1 MGYNTENDKMAIRQD
16 NRLMDLT
23 LICIG
28 MILVVQN
35 LQILPKNIVCYIAF
49 WQVVPIVCGINAL
62 MERRICAGT
71 TLLTIGGLFYLQ
83 TNGLIATHIITAWHY
98 IILIFRQLI

>member
-23 LICIG
+23 LIG
-28 MILVVQN
+28 MILVV
-35 LQILPKNIVCYIAF
+35 QILPKNIVCYIAF
-49 WQVVPIVCGINAL
+49 WHVAPIVCGINAL

-98 IILIFRQLI
+98 IALIFKQLI